1 MFLQFHNRVLKRT
14 FHWLRRHWSQCSLCP
29 TPLWLGFPDD
39 ILVFST
45 SVLGVSLLDILAQ
58 LAREM
63 ERICKVKVARKS
75 LWLDWLIND
84 FQKKYKPVK
93 MKHADTRTECWGF
106 QLRGTTKLR
115 IVGPVSKWLF
125 SSFKSTISMSLSA
138 AINIKPPAVN
148 QVNYQVRQ
156 TPWQH
161 RPYEC
166 RTSTHHIK
174 LRVHRVVHLVARQNH
189 VFPRDFQ

>member
-1 MFLQFHNRVLKRT
+1 MLIQG
-14 FHWLRRHWSQCSLCP
+14 Q
-29 TPLWLGFPDD
+29 
-39 ILVFST
+39 
-45 SVLGVSLLDILAQ
+45 SVGGV
-58 LAREM
+58 
-63 ERICKVKVARKS
+63 
-75 LWLDWLIND
+75 
-84 FQKKYKPVK
+84 
-93 MKHADTRTECWGF
+93 

-166 RTSTHHIK
+166 RTSTRITSSSVFTESFIWWPGKIMFFRGTFNSTKKLCYPSSVRKKHTHLGCLRLFVLSRKATLSVTTSLHHLE
-174 LRVHRVVHLVARQNH
+174 LRTITLA
-189 VFPRDFQ
+189 FDGF

>member
-1 MFLQFHNRVLKRT
+1 
-14 FHWLRRHWSQCSLCP
+14 
-29 TPLWLGFPDD
+29 
-39 ILVFST
+39 
-45 SVLGVSLLDILAQ
+45 
-58 LAREM
+58 
-63 ERICKVKVARKS
+63 
-75 LWLDWLIND
+75 
-84 FQKKYKPVK
+84 

-161 RPYEC
+161 RPCEC

-189 VFPRDFQ
+189 VFRRTFNSTKKLCYPFSVWKKHMHLGCLRLFVLSRKAMLSVTTSLHHLELRTITLAFDGFWGC